1 MDSFKEMA
9 EQILKYKEDKDY
21 YNSMSGL
28 ARERA
33 KLMTSSEEAIADI
46 DRQICERVESKYW

>member
-1 MDSFKEMA
+1 MS

-21 YNSMSGL
+21 YNSMSAV

-46 DRQICERVESKYW
+46 DRQICERVEKRYW